1 MVATTTGAR
10 QAGVQRSREALLT
23 AATDAF
29 VEHGVQAPVRN
40 IAERAG
46 VGVGTLYR
54 HFPTRADLVGAVYRH
69 QVQECTALA
78 VSLLAQPIPAV
89 EALERWMAAFVDFLV
104 TKHGLSEALLSED
117 PSLANLH
124 ALILE
129 ELVPACSSL
138 IAAGQEAGEVD
149 PQVAAFTLLRAVGNL
164 SIPGPGYGRDEARQM
179 VSRLLAGC
187 RTVNA
192 RSPHPG

>member
-1 MVATTTGAR
+1 MTTTTGVR

-23 AATDAF
+23 AAAAAF
-29 VEHGVQAPVRN
+29 VEHGVQAPVRD

-46 VGVGTLYR
+46 VGVGTVYR
-54 HFPTRADLVGAVYRH
+54 HFPTRADLVSAVYRH

-78 VSLLAQPIPAV
+78 AALRARPIPAV

-124 ALILE
+124 ALILD

-138 IAAGQEAGEVD
+138 LAAGQDAGEVD
-149 PQVAAFTLLRAVGNL
+149 PEVAALTLLRAVGNL
-164 SIPGPGYGRDEARQM
+164 SVPGPGYGRDEARQM
-179 VSRLLAGC
+179 VTRLLVGC
-187 RTVNA
+187 RTA
-192 RSPHPG
+192 IADASDEG

>member
-1 MVATTTGAR
+1 MTPTTGVR
-10 QAGVQRSREALLT
+10 QAGMQRSREALLS
-23 AATDAF
+23 AATEAF
-29 VEHGVQAPVRN
+29 VEHGVQAPVRDV
-40 IAERAG
+40 AERAG
-46 VGVGTLYR
+46 VGVGTVYR

-78 VSLLAQPIPAV
+78 ASLLEQPIPAV

-117 PSLANLH
+117 PSLVNLH

-138 IAAGQEAGEVD
+138 LAAGQDAGEVD
-149 PQVAAFTLLRAVGNL
+149 PQVTAFTLLRAVGNL

-179 VSRLLAGC
+179 VTRLLAGC
-187 RTVNA
+187 RTAVTH
-192 RSPHPG
+192 SPREG

>member
-1 MVATTTGAR
+1 VTPTTGVR
-10 QAGVQRSREALLT
+10 QAGMQRSREALLT
-23 AATDAF
+23 AAAAAF
-29 VEHGVQAPVRN
+29 IEHGVQAPVRDV
-40 IAERAG
+40 AERAG
-46 VGVGTLYR
+46 VGVGTVYR
-54 HFPTRADLVGAVYRH
+54 HFPTRADLVNAVYRH

-78 VSLLAQPIPAV
+78 ASLLEQPIPAV

-124 ALILE
+124 ALILD
-129 ELVPACSSL
+129 ELVPACASL
-138 IAAGQEAGEVD
+138 LAAGQDAGEVD

-179 VSRLLAGC
+179 VTRLLAGC
-187 RTVNA
+187 RTA
-192 RSPHPG
+192 IADSPRQG